1 MSAPGTYGE
10 LKTSIREYLGVAS
23 GSSYA
28 GDADLFID
36 LAEQRFN
43 MELRTRSQITRATLS
58 PDANGEADLPADF
71 AGFFR
76 AVALEGSR
84 RIELEEC
91 SPGWM
96 DDQFP
101 LSAGGIAKYLT
112 IEGGK
117 VRIRPITSADI
128 EFRYYAI
135 IPALSDSQPTNWL
148 LTKAPGLYLAASL
161 YEAAQFYNDDN
172 ASRYAQMMGD
182 HMRLLKMTDSS
193 ERIMQRRMVV
203 PGPTP

>member
-10 LKTSIREYLGVAS
+10 LKTSVREYMGVAS

-43 MELRTRSQITRATLS
+43 MELRTRSQIMTATLS
-58 PDANGEADLPADF
+58 PDDNGEADLPSDY
-71 AGFFR
+71 AGLAR

-84 RIELEEC
+84 RLNLEEC

-96 DDQFP
+96 DDQYP
-101 LSAGGIAKYLT
+101 LSSTGIAHYIT
-112 IEGGK
+112 VEGDK
-117 VRIRPITSADI
+117 VRVRPITSSDI
-128 EFRYYAI
+128 EFRYYAT
-135 IPALSDSQPTNWL
+135 IPALSDSQATNWL
-148 LTKAPGLYLAASL
+148 LTKAPALYLSACL

-172 ASRYAQMMGD
+172 AGRFSQMMQD
-182 HMRLLKMTDSS
+182 QMRLLRATDSS
-193 ERIMQRRMVV
+193 ERVSQRRLAVK
-203 PGPTP
+203 GPTP